1 MTYFLVLLCSQ
12 EWKACL
18 LAALQ
23 MKKALYMHERA
34 HMVCVCVC
42 VCVNSLAFAPL
53 EEINRTSGN
62 TETSSPKPR
71 VQGRREEPQ
80 SVVARPEMEIA
91 WVMDQLWVWG
101 DPEPPWIH
109 VSHFQQMT
117 STNSL

>member
-42 VCVNSLAFAPL
+42 VCV
-53 EEINRTSGN
+53 
-62 TETSSPKPR
+62 
-71 VQGRREEPQ
+71 
-80 SVVARPEMEIA
+80 
-91 WVMDQLWVWG
+91 
-101 DPEPPWIH
+101 
-109 VSHFQQMT
+109 
-117 STNSL
+117 